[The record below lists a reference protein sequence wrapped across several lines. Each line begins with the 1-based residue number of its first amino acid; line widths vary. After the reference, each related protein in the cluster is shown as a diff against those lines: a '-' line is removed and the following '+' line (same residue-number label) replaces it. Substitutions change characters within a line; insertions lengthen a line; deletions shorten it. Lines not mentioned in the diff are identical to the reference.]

1 MTPTHTALAEGE
13 LAEQRQR
20 PTPATAPRDHRIASV
35 LAIQQSAGNQAV
47 ARSMAARTGASDV
60 PRAAAPLPGGTS
72 TKPLPTMRSA
82 PTPTAAG
89 PDPSSIP
96 VPSAV
101 ARSAPALG
109 GLMQLVGA
117 AQRAADATRP
127 EPARDAIP
135 AAAAQAVAALGGGEP
150 VPAEARAPFE
160 QAYGYALDPVRLH
173 RGPVAARAAASLG
186 AHAVALGDHILLGTG
201 ADVSSH
207 AGRMILGHELAHVVQ
222 ARRHPMAGIGRVSR
236 ASDASEVEAT
246 SAALRAL
253 RGESTDLVE
262 SASDDPQ
269 LLAWWV
275 LALIGLGIGA
285 VVAGTAAATGHGVD
299 ENRAAHT
306 HANRGT
312 GQDVLA
318 WIPIAGSVQDI
329 WEAES
334 NLQLAFGIGFL
345 AFDCA
350 TLGGTGM
357 LVRGLARVPGAAL
370 RVLAAG
376 GERAAAESA
385 AHGVLR
391 VAGEE
396 VTEQA
401 LQQAT
406 HQLAERGGAVS
417 AATATEEISR
427 ALARDGAMVFATEGA
442 HAVMYANR
450 AGQIVKVHGG
460 PLIVRVTSELGE
472 NAAEVATRAVSGAES
487 REGAM
492 TAYVVL
498 EGGAPLTLQA
508 LERMPT
514 GVAGI
519 AEAAGRNIVGSPTS
533 CGILQGAALEA
544 SGLSAEAAARL
555 IPSGGGSGRY
565 FPVTLVDHWIASGEG
580 RLIEGGAAQLVYG
593 AAGTVPQAAFALTL
607 GVGGRSAVPVVAR
620 RTAMAAA
627 APDPAIAATFERAS
641 VSIVDR
647 WGRTP
652 DAAAIAEIRA
662 ALPGLIPGWMLLTPE
677 TRAALANPLQRGGM
691 SAETAASIAQ

>member
-1 MTPTHTALAEGE
+1 M
-13 LAEQRQR
+13 R
-20 PTPATAPRDHRIASV
+20 
-35 LAIQQSAGNQAV
+35 
-47 ARSMAARTGASDV
+47 RS
-60 PRAAAPLPGGTS
+60 
-72 TKPLPTMRSA
+72 
-82 PTPTAAG
+82 
-89 PDPSSIP
+89 
-96 VPSAV
+96 
-101 ARSAPALG
+101 
-109 GLMQLVGA
+109 
-117 AQRAADATRP
+117 
-127 EPARDAIP
+127 
-135 AAAAQAVAALGGGEP
+135 GGEP

-565 FPVTLVDHWIASGEG
+565 FPVTLVDHWITSGEG
-580 RLIEGGAAQLVYG
+580 RLIEGGAAQLLYGADRNG
-593 AAGTVPQAAFALTL
+593 AAGRVRVDARGRGPQCGASRRPPHRHGRRSTRPRDRRNVRACQRVDRRSVGTHPRRCRDRRDPCSAARADPRVDAADARDPRRP
-607 GVGGRSAVPVVAR
+607 GKPAPAGRDVGGDRRVDRAVRAAHRDR
-620 RTAMAAA
+620 RT
-627 APDPAIAATFERAS
+627 
-641 VSIVDR
+641 
-647 WGRTP
+647 
-652 DAAAIAEIRA
+652 
-662 ALPGLIPGWMLLTPE
+662 
-677 TRAALANPLQRGGM
+677 QRGVSP
-691 SAETAASIAQ
+691 SARPRARS